1 MRKLKKVKSNIA
13 VKAHYIEADGKQML
27 YAGVNMLMACTIDYF
42 DDQDTAFCDEY
53 LKTVNWA
60 YGFIEKFKEKLK
72 ASKKKEF
79 IFDIAMK
86 KYTTVLGTAAHYTKN
101 DLGFN
106 LDNER
111 EKADKKYYDF
121 LNLSIVIME
130 NIVNK
135 LTVHMDLWIKKYF
148 KMIKI
153 QIRSIMKIFEEEMK
167 SI

>member
-1 MRKLKKVKSNIA
+1 MRKTKKIKSDLA
-13 VKAHYIEADGKQML
+13 VKANYREADGKQIL

-42 DDQDTAFCDEY
+42 DDQDTAFYDEY

-60 YGFIEKFKEKLK
+60 YSFIEKFKEKLK
-72 ASKKKEF
+72 ANKKQEF

-86 KYTTVLGTAAHYTKN
+86 KYTTVLGTANHYTKN

-106 LDNER
+106 MENER

-135 LTVHMDLWIKKYF
+135 LTDHKDIWIKKYF
-148 KMIKI
+148 KMLKI
-153 QIRSIMKIFEEEMK
+153 QIRSIMKIFEVEMK